1 MLACFISG
9 ALLAPAQA
17 SATPPSKG
25 GGGTV
30 QDAVGDPIGDQQGGD
45 LDLLVVNAFTNGDS
59 LTVELIGD
67 PAAIAAVKRGILWGL
82 LLLVPA
88 LPMTGASGFRLA
100 GGARSGPIGAKRRRM
115 PIIALNG
122 LLVLVPCAV
131 ALDHLAQ
138 AGRFGTPFL
147 TLQAIELAA
156 GAVNIALMGLNARD
170 GRRLVRGD

>member
-1 MLACFISG
+1 MSTTAPSPSPCLAGAMLRRLHPVAGMIGLACI
-9 ALLAPAQA
+9 
-17 SATPPSKG
+17 
-25 GGGTV
+25 
-30 QDAVGDPIGDQQGGD
+30 
-45 LDLLVVNAFTNGDS
+45 VVFWTAS

-82 LLLVPA
+82 LLLIPA
-88 LPMTGASGFRLA
+88 LAMTGASGFRLA

-156 GAVNIALMGLNARD
+156 GAVNIALMGLNVRD